1 MTARLFFLLL
11 IATSA
16 AFAGISADVR
26 AALSTNDFAQAKN
39 LLRQYQQ
46 QLGSTPEWLEAYSW
60 QCRAAL
66 QLKKYDDA
74 ERYAAETRKMA
85 LAQLKTRKLDAERNL
100 PLALGAAIE
109 VEGQVMAAR
118 GERDQAVVYL
128 RQELAAY
135 RNTSL
140 NARIQKNIN
149 LLSLEGKP
157 APALET
163 AKWLGPKP
171 PTLSSLKGKPILLF
185 FWAHW
190 CSDCKTEIPII
201 AQLRHEFS
209 IQGLAVI
216 GPTQHYGYV
225 EQGREAGPEEELGY
239 IDRVRQQF
247 YAPLIDMPAPVSEQ
261 NFKSYGCSTTPTI
274 VLIDRRGIVKMY
286 HPGAMSYQDLRA
298 QVQAT
303 L

>member
-39 LLRQYQQ
+39 LLRQYQR
-46 QLGSTPEWLEAYSW
+46 QLGSTPEWREAYSW

-190 CSDCKTEIPII
+190 CSDCKNEIPII

>member
-1 MTARLFFLLL
+1 MTARLLSLFG
-11 IATSA
+11 IITTA
-16 AFAGISADVR
+16 AFAGISTDVR
-26 AALSTNDFAQAKN
+26 AQLGTNNFAQAKN
-39 LLRQYQQ
+39 LLRAYEQQ
-46 QLGSTPEWLEAYSW
+46 VGRTPEWLEAYSW
-60 QCRAAL
+60 QARAAL
-66 QLKKYDDA
+66 QFRKYDDA
-74 ERYAAETRKMA
+74 EKYAAETKKMV
-85 LAQLKTRKLDAERNL
+85 LAQLRTRKLDAERNL

-109 VEGQVMAAR
+109 VEAQVMAAR

-157 APALET
+157 APPLES

-171 PTLSSLKGKPILLF
+171 PTLSSLKGKPVLLF

-190 CSDCKTEIPII
+190 CTDCKQEIPII

-209 IQGLAVI
+209 IQGLTVI

-239 IDRVRQQF
+239 IDRVRQHF
-247 YAPLIDMPAPVSEQ
+247 YGPLIDMPAPVSEE
-261 NFKSYGCSTTPTI
+261 NFRTYGSSTSPTI
-274 VLIDRRGIVKMY
+274 VLIDRHGIVKMF
-286 HPGAMSYQDLRA
+286 HPGAMSYPDLRA
-298 QVQAT
+298 QILTT